1 MLQCGLNLGS
11 LLFSETEETKA
22 PLKDLKLFSTSQL
35 FWGKIWIQAFGFHT
49 FQNQRIKLF
58 LNDEGS
64 VKAAR
69 KLCRVLSSRT
79 TRGHSLLEPAEVS
92 QPRFP
97 IPQGC
102 ESAQHRT
109 QRELK
114 DTELLYPEMWSA
126 EGSSECHLCVF
137 LPSALNFSNLLCRN
151 EQHHCHCF
159 PVGSGD
165 METLLALPKIL
176 IVA

>member
-1 MLQCGLNLGS
+1 MVSIHSKTREYSC
-11 LLFSETEETKA
+11 
-22 PLKDLKLFSTSQL
+22 
-35 FWGKIWIQAFGFHT
+35 
-49 FQNQRIKLF
+49 F
-58 LNDEGS
+58 LNNEES

-69 KLCRVLSSRT
+69 KLCTVLSSRT

-97 IPQGC
+97 IAQGC
-102 ESAQHRT
+102 ESAQHRA